1 MLNLFK
7 AAEGELTYNIMM
19 SSYGLRKDKKSL
31 TKCWGENGGFMET
44 KLLSEKVIL
53 LRILSFNF

>member
-44 KLLSEKVIL
+44 KLLSEKV
-53 LRILSFNF
+53 